1 MPQLS
6 AAVRRTSRLRRRSFI
21 PQTDQPT
28 TVNTATSPVDNAP
41 PTRSKVAGA
50 LAALAC
56 AVCCALPLLIAAGL
70 LTGAGAAIAQ
80 KTLLTVAAGS
90 AAVALGMWWLHRRRS
105 ARRAMAA
112 AAGCTDGNC
121 AC

>member
-1 MPQLS
+1 M
-6 AAVRRTSRLRRRSFI
+6 T
-21 PQTDQPT
+21 QTDQP
-28 TVNTATSPVDNAP
+28 ATDHTHLAPVDTAP

-56 AVCCALPLLIAAGL
+56 AACCALPFLIAAGV

-80 KTLLTVAAGS
+80 KTLLAVAAGLV
-90 AAVALGMWWLHRRRS
+90 AAALGMWWLHHRRS
-105 ARRAMAA
+105 ARRVAP
-112 AAGCTDGNC
+112 AGTSGCAVGDC